1 MIDAKQIW
9 WIIIF
14 NIPIMEMPIRDL
26 WRVHP
31 RVAAI
36 AAAVLILWLLLAP
49 GFAAPVALQG
59 LILAAAVAS
68 WALLAD
74 L

>member
-1 MIDAKQIW
+1 M
-9 WIIIF
+9 
-14 NIPIMEMPIRDL
+14 RDL
-26 WRVHP
+26 RRADW

-49 GFAAPVALQG
+49 GFGVPVVAQG
-59 LILAAAVAS
+59 LILASAVAS
-68 WALLAD
+68 WAHLAD